1 LALTRYDSLSAS
13 TRQRFMQYEPALA
26 SAGIAVDYAPFFS
39 NDHLQRLVEC
49 RSASATQTAK
59 AYVKRLGWLFR
70 LRRYDVIWL
79 HCELFPYLPGMF
91 EKLVGLG
98 GKPLVY
104 DYDDAVFHWYD
115 GLALPLARRSL
126 ARKLEPVLR
135 SAAACICGNEYLKDY
150 ASRFCER
157 CIILPTVVDTSIYRP
172 VPRQSDDIV
181 IGWIGSPSTWCNVQ
195 PLLQMLAE
203 LCRDMPIRVRVIG
216 AGAQAEA
223 DQFLG
228 LDLVEWSEATEI
240 AEVQRMDIGIMP
252 LFDRP
257 FERGKS
263 GYKLIQY
270 MACGLPV
277 VASPVGVNREIV
289 VDGENGFLATDE
301 SEWRDALTRLIADP
315 ELRSRLG
322 NAGRRIAD
330 ANYSLAS
337 QAPRLIELIK
347 AAGTGNLAPSARP
360 PAGSAPS
367 TR

>member
-1 LALTRYDSLSAS
+1 
-13 TRQRFMQYEPALA
+13 
-26 SAGIAVDYAPFFS
+26 
-39 NDHLQRLVEC
+39 
-49 RSASATQTAK
+49 
-59 AYVKRLGWLFR
+59 VKRLGWLFR

-150 ASRFCER
+150 ASRFCQR
-157 CIILPTVVDTSIYRP
+157 SIVLPTVVDTSIYRP
-172 VPRQSDDIV
+172 VPRRSDQIV

-195 PLLQMLAE
+195 PLLPMLAE
-203 LCRDMPIRVRVIG
+203 LCRDMSVRFRVIG

-223 DQFLG
+223 DQFPG
-228 LDLVEWSEATEI
+228 LELVEWSEATEI
-240 AEVQRMDIGIMP
+240 AELQQIDIGIMP
-252 LFDRP
+252 LLDLP
-257 FERGKS
+257 FQRGKS

-289 VDGENGFLATDE
+289 ADGRNGFLASNDE
-301 SEWRDALTRLIADP
+301 GWRAALVRLINEPDLRTQMGSRGRERVKADF
-315 ELRSRLG
+315 
-322 NAGRRIAD
+322 
-330 ANYSLAS
+330 SLAS
-337 QAPRLIELIK
+337 QAPRLIELFRSV
-347 AAGTGNLAPSARP
+347 ARDHSSGRVRAPS
-360 PAGSAPS
+360 
-367 TR
+367 